1 VLWPVLAVAQTAST
15 RVPHVIVDTCV
26 SGCAGSGGGTGDA
39 SAANQLIENVS
50 LASIDSKLTAPTV
63 TFSNTSI
70 GVTHANFANLDVL
83 LSTLATQATLALI
96 KAKTDN
102 LDVLMSSRTKPADSQ
117 HVTLDNASV
126 AVTGTFWQATQPVSG
141 TFWQATQPISGT
153 VTANAGTNLNTSALA
168 LESGNL
174 ASIKTDVDKIP
185 SQGQALAAASLPVVL
200 TAAQLTTLTPP
211 AALTGYAL
219 DSSLSTLNGK
229 DFATSAKQDTETTT
243 LSTLTNAVGVIG
255 ASGLPVNAVT
265 VWTIPAGSG
274 LPKVPC
280 NPVRRTNCAPKG
292 F

>member
-1 VLWPVLAVAQTAST
+1 
-15 RVPHVIVDTCV
+15 VPHVIVDSCV
-26 SGCAGSGGGTGDA
+26 SGCAGSGGGAGDA

-102 LDVLMSSRTKPADSQ
+102 LDVLLSTRTKPADSQ

-126 AVTGTFWQATQPVSG
+126 AVTGTFWQATQPV
-141 TFWQATQPISGT
+141 SGT

-219 DSSLSTLNGK
+219 DSSLTTLNGK

-243 LSTLTNAVGVIG
+243 LSTLTNAVGAIG

-265 VWTIPAGSG
+265 VWAIPAGSG